1 MASATHG
8 GVDIRLGAGV
18 RIGTVQEQAWPGVEL
33 EFLLHRVAP
42 EEFARTRAYDDARFV
57 DPVTR
62 LLRMSYHSTVIRTP
76 QGTVLV
82 DTCIGNHKHRPLIEP
97 WHQQEFPYLERLSA
111 IGLQPADIDF
121 VCCTHLHAD
130 HVGWNTRLEN
140 GKWVPTFPNA
150 RYLFAEPELRYWEQ
164 VRRDDPGHI
173 FSVSWDDSIAPVL
186 AAGLGEAVAPDHEI
200 LPGVCLQPAFGH
212 SPGNVVVDV
221 RAGTGRAVMSGDVM
235 HHPVQI
241 ERPDWNSIYDQD
253 RDMAQAARAA
263 LLDDVADSH
272 TWLVAAHF
280 AGPTALRISRDGSTY
295 RYD

>member
-1 MASATHG
+1 MSIATAD
-8 GVDIRLGAGV
+8 GVDIRLASGV
-18 RIGTVQEQAWPGVEL
+18 RIRTVQEQAWPGVEL
-33 EFLLHRVAP
+33 QFLLHGVAP
-42 EEFARTRAYDDARFV
+42 AEFARTRAFGDARFV
-57 DPVTR
+57 DPVTH
-62 LLRMSYHSTVIRTP
+62 LLRMSYHSTVVATP
-76 QGTVLV
+76 HGTVLV
-82 DTCIGNHKHRPLIEP
+82 DTCIGNHKHRPLIER
-97 WHQQEFPYLERLSA
+97 WHQQEFPYLERLA
-111 IGLQPADIDF
+111 AAGLQPADIDF

-164 VRRDDPGHI
+164 VRRDDPAHI

-200 LPGVCLQPAFGH
+200 LPGVRLQPAFGH
-212 SPGNVVVDV
+212 SPGNVVIDV
-221 RAGTGRAVMSGDVM
+221 RAGSGRAVMSGDVM

-253 RDMAQAARAA
+253 RTLAQAARAA
-263 LLDDVADSH
+263 LLDDVADGR

-280 AGPTALRISRDGSTY
+280 AGPTALTISRDGNAY
-295 RYD
+295 RYA

>member
-221 RAGTGRAVMSGDVM
+221 RAGTGRAVMTGTASTTRTGTWHKPRAQRCWMMSPTATPGWSPRTSPARRRCVSVVM
-235 HHPVQI
+235 
-241 ERPDWNSIYDQD
+241 
-253 RDMAQAARAA
+253 AAPIAMTEWRA
-263 LLDDVADSH
+263 LLA
-272 TWLVAAHF
+272 TCA
-280 AGPTALRISRDGSTY
+280 
-295 RYD
+295 